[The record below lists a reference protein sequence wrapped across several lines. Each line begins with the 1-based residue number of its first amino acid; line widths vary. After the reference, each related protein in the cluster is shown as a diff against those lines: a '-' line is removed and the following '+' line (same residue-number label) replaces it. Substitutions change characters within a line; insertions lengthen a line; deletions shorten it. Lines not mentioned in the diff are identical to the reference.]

1 MSDFPRRGRQD
12 QPSHGDPSYGA
23 PPQQW
28 QPSRQP
34 AQQQWQ
40 QPEQYGQRPEQ
51 YGRQPEQYDR
61 RPEKYGQQPEQ
72 YGQRPEQY
80 GQQPRTQQWERGG
93 SSSWNEEDANQ
104 TTDYAAQ
111 EYESSGYEYE
121 EAEPPALVHAP
132 ILRRAGARII
142 DGALV
147 SAFGFALVL
156 PITLAVTGA
165 GGSSKKTANE
175 GAIWNWPI
183 FITLFAVMAVLPF
196 LYEAVQLSMWGRT
209 LGKRWLGI
217 GVVRAQPLGEPLTG
231 AHAVWRA
238 AINNI
243 GYQIGV
249 FFFLILAV
257 KVWDYAFTG
266 ELLVA
271 GGTLMAYLWAI
282 WDEPLHQALHDRLAG
297 TVVIDE
303 RAGYEDA
310 GYDQGYG
317 EGYGSSYESG
327 RPGYGGYEG

>member
-1 MSDFPRRGRQD
+1 MSDFPRRGRHD

-28 QPSRQP
+28 QTSPRPEQ
-34 AQQQWQ
+34 QQQWHQ
-40 QPEQYGQRPEQ
+40 PQHPQPQSELQRQPEPQWDQRQTEQ
-51 YGRQPEQYDR
+51 WGRQPGTR
-61 RPEKYGQQPEQ
+61 
-72 YGQRPEQY
+72 
-80 GQQPRTQQWERGG
+80 QWERSGG
-93 SSSWNEEDANQ
+93 TPSWNEEDANQ
-104 TTDYAAQ
+104 TTDYAAA
-111 EYESSGYEYE
+111 YESSDGQYE
-121 EAEPPALVHAP
+121 ESGPPALVPAP

-142 DGALV
+142 DGILV

-175 GAIWNWPI
+175 GGIWNWPI

-196 LYEAVQLSMWGRT
+196 LYEAIQLSMWGRT
-209 LGKRWLGI
+209 LGKRWLGV
-217 GVVRAQPLGEPLTG
+217 GVVRAQPLGEPLG
-231 AHAVWRA
+231 GSHAVWRA

-271 GGTLMAYLWAI
+271 GGMLMAYLWAI

-310 GYDQGYG
+310 GYDQGYDQ
-317 EGYGSSYESG
+317 GYGSSYESG
-327 RPGYGGYEG
+327 QSGHGGY

>member
-1 MSDFPRRGRQD
+1 MSDFPRRGRQEP
-12 QPSHGDPSYGA
+12 PSQGDPSYGS
-23 PPQQW
+23 PPRPQQPQQW
-28 QPSRQP
+28 QPSREP

-40 QPEQYGQRPEQ
+40 QPQQQGGHWE
-51 YGRQPEQYDR
+51 RQPD
-61 RPEKYGQQPEQ
+61 
-72 YGQRPEQY
+72 QRDP
-80 GQQPRTQQWERGG
+80 QPRTQQWERDG
-93 SSSWNEEDANQ
+93 SSSWNEGAANQ
-104 TTDYAAQ
+104 TADYAGSGR
-111 EYESSGYEYE
+111 ESSGYESSGYDPAGYESQGYEYE
-121 EAEPPALVHAP
+121 QTEPPALVPAP
-132 ILRRAGARII
+132 ILRRAGARFI

-217 GVVRAQPLGEPLTG
+217 GVVRAQPLGEPLSG

-238 AINNI
+238 AVNNI

-310 GYDQGYG
+310 GYDQGYDQ
-317 EGYGSSYESG
+317 GYGSSYESG
-327 RPGYGGYEG
+327 QSGYGG